1 MRKAIINANI
11 VLVDKIVQNG
21 VCCYT
26 DGVIDYIGNSVN
38 GDVQEIIDAKGAYL
52 LPGFID
58 IHCHGGLGLDFTD
71 ATMEDMIEISKFHL
85 SHGTT
90 TLVATTTTAPWSML
104 YNSLDT
110 TARLFQEGKQLTIH
124 GVHMEGPWFSPAQCG
139 AQDTSSMV
147 QPNPQSL
154 KELVKKYPFIERL
167 SAAPELPMGLEFGKI
182 GKELGLVMSA
192 GHTDA
197 NFDEI
202 VAAADNGYTLM
213 THLYSGMK
221 LTERKNMYRIAGA
234 VEGGLYDD
242 RLYVELIAD
251 GKHLPTS
258 LLKMVHKFKGT
269 DKVCLITDATRGA
282 GLPDGTEFYSRKDP
296 SHMEY
301 YIEEGV
307 AKLPDGTGFAG
318 SVATTDRLLRVIHND
333 AGIDLVSASR
343 MMSGVPAKIMGY
355 ADRGSI
361 EISKRADF
369 VLLSTDLNVITVI
382 LGGEKYES

>member
-11 VLVDKIVQNG
+11 VLPDNLLPNG
-21 VCCYT
+21 VCCFT
-26 DGVIDYIGNSVN
+26 DGVIDYIGNKVEGN
-38 GDVQEIIDAKGAYL
+38 VDEIVDANGAYL

-71 ATMEDMIEISKFHL
+71 GTVEDMIKMSRFHL

-90 TLVATTTTAPWSML
+90 TLVATTMTAPWSDL
-104 YNSLDT
+104 YRSLDNMAT
-110 TARLFQEGKQLTIH
+110 LFKTGNQLTIH
-124 GVHMEGPWFSPAQCG
+124 GVHMEGPWFNPAQCG
-139 AQDTSSMV
+139 AQDTSTMDL
-147 QPNPQSL
+147 PNAEKLRSL
-154 KELVKKYPFIERL
+154 AEKYPFIERV
-167 SAAPELPMGLEFGKI
+167 SAAPELENGLEFGRV
-182 GKELGLVMSA
+182 GKELGIVVSA

-202 VAAADNGYTLM
+202 EDAAANGYTLM

-221 LTERKNMYRIAGA
+221 LTERKNMYRVAGA
-234 VEGGLYDD
+234 VEAGLYDD

-251 GKHLPTS
+251 GKHLPTN

-282 GLPDGTEFYSRKDP
+282 GLPDGTEFYSQADP
-296 SHMEY
+296 SKMAY
-301 YIEEGV
+301 YIEDGV

-318 SVATTDRLLRVIHND
+318 SVATTDRLLRVMHRD
-333 AGIDLVSASR
+333 AGIDLVSVCR

-355 ADRGSI
+355 TDRGSI
-361 EISKRADF
+361 EIGKRADF
-369 VLLSTDLNVITVI
+369 VLMNQDLDVITVI
-382 LGGEKYES
+382 FGGKNYEG

>member
-11 VLVDKIVQNG
+11 VLPDKILSNG

-26 DGVIDYIGNSVN
+26 DNKIDYIGNSLDF
-38 GDVQEIIDAKGAYL
+38 DVQEVIDANGAYL

-71 ATMEDMIEISKFHL
+71 GTVDDMIKISQFHL

-90 TLVATTTTAPWSML
+90 TLVATTMTAPWNVL
-104 YNSLDT
+104 FDSLDK
-110 TARLFQEGKQLTIH
+110 TAQLFREGKQLNIH
-124 GVHMEGPWFSPAQCG
+124 GVHMEGPWFNPAQCG
-139 AQDTSSMV
+139 AQDTSTMDL
-147 QPNPQSL
+147 PNPEML
-154 KELVKKYPFIERL
+154 RTLVEKYPFIERV
-167 SAAPELPMGLEFGKI
+167 SAAPELPNGLDFGRV
-182 GKELGLVMSA
+182 GKELGIVVSA

-202 VAAADNGYTLM
+202 EEAAENGYTLM

-221 LTERKNMYRIAGA
+221 LTERKNMYRVAGA
-234 VEGGLYDD
+234 VEAGLYDD

-251 GKHLPTS
+251 GKHLPTN

-282 GLPDGTEFYSRKDP
+282 GLPDGTEFYSPKDP
-296 SHMEY
+296 THMEY
-301 YIEEGV
+301 YIEDGV

-318 SVATTDRLLRVIHND
+318 SVATTDRLLRVMHRD
-333 AGIDLVSASR
+333 AGIDLSEASR
-343 MMSGVPAKIMGY
+343 MMSGVPAEIMGY
-355 ADRGSI
+355 KDRGSI
-361 EISKRADF
+361 EIGKRADL
-369 VLLSTDLNVITVI
+369 VLLSKDLNVITVI